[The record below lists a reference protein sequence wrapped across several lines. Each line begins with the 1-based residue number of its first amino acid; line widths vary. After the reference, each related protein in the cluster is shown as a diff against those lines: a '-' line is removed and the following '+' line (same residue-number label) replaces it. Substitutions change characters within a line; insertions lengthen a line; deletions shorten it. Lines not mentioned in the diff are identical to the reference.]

1 MSNELDNSAEISGA
15 EDYDG
20 RDDQLVMVGR
30 FLDPLE
36 AQMAK
41 GMLESAGIECF
52 LQGVNAN
59 AMVPLAFR
67 VRLQV
72 RHSDEALAREL
83 MAETTREEGNGR

>member
-1 MSNELDNSAEISGA
+1 MSRDNESAPADE
-15 EDYDG
+15 
-20 RDDQLVMVGR
+20 QLVMVGR

-52 LQGVNAN
+52 LQGMNAN

-72 RHSDEALAREL
+72 RLSDERVAREL
-83 MAETTREEGNGR
+83 IAEVADRETDAE

>member
-1 MSNELDNSAEISGA
+1 
-15 EDYDG
+15 
-20 RDDQLVMVGR
+20 MVGR
-30 FLDPLE
+30 FLDPVE

-52 LQGVNAN
+52 LQGENAN

-72 RHSDEALAREL
+72 RHLDEAAARTL
-83 MAETTREEGNGR
+83 MAEATGLEDATEVDGL